1 MIRCVPDHFAFFQGF
16 NMPFKSLR
24 SSIDLFERKRPQ
36 VVASQSV
43 DYRSG
48 GKRQSPVPDTKL
60 PRAQFQCQKMDAN

>member
-1 MIRCVPDHFAFFQGF
+1 
-16 NMPFKSLR
+16 MPFKSLR

-60 PRAQFQCQKMDAN
+60 PRTQLQCQKMDAN